1 MTTDEQ
7 IIEELR
13 EATRG
18 LTMMSESDYPFEV
31 FKWGAAEPTH
41 EFLRGLTGET
51 ADAPVETTTAV
62 DFFRVA
68 ASEAEW
74 KNAQQLEEA
83 RRFQTLLRLL
93 EQHLQDLKVFRV
105 GSINIPIYVA
115 GRGASG
121 NWLGVSTR
129 VVET

>member
-1 MTTDEQ
+1 MTTEEQ
-7 IIEELR
+7 LIEELR
-13 EATRG
+13 EATHG
-18 LTMMSESDYPFEV
+18 LTIMSESDYPFEV

-51 ADAPVETTTAV
+51 ADAPVETTTAAN
-62 DFFRVA
+62 FFRVA

-74 KNAQQLEEA
+74 KNAEQLAVA
-83 RRFQTLLRLL
+83 RKFQTLLRLL
-93 EQHLQDLKVFRV
+93 EQNLNDLKVFRV
-105 GSINIPIYVA
+105 GSINIPVYVA

>member
-1 MTTDEQ
+1 MTDEQ
-7 IIEELR
+7 LMEELR

-18 LTMMSESDYPFEV
+18 LTFMSESDYPFEV
-31 FKWGAAEPTH
+31 FNWGAAEPTH
-41 EFLRGLTGET
+41 EFLRGLTGE
-51 ADAPVETTTAV
+51 APGVTVETRAAA

-68 ASEAEW
+68 ASQAAW
-74 KNAQQLEEA
+74 NNAGQTNGA
-83 RRFQTLLRLL
+83 RSFQTLRRLL
-93 EQHLQDLKVFRV
+93 EQNLTDLKVFRV
-105 GSINIPIYVA
+105 GAINIPVYVA